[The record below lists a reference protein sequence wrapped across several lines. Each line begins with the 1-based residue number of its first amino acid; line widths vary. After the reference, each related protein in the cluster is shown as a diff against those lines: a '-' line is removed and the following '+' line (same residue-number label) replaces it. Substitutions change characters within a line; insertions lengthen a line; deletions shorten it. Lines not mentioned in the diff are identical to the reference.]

1 MPREEQYLDDI
12 VEAAVHIRDFLTGV
26 DQDGFLASELIR
38 SAVLQKLSVIGE
50 AANRVTPELR
60 AAHPEIPWRGIIG
73 MRNLAVHAYFTLD
86 WQIVWETASG
96 DVPALASQ
104 VTAILERMRNAT

>member
-1 MPREEQYLDDI
+1 MPREGQYLGDI
-12 VEAAVHIRDFLTGV
+12 VLAADHVASFLTGV

-50 AANRVTPELR
+50 AANRVSPELR
-60 AAHPEIPWRGIIG
+60 AAHPEVPWRAIVG

-86 WQIVWETASG
+86 WAIVWKTATR
-96 DVPALASQ
+96 DVPSLGAQAA
-104 VTAILERMRNAT
+104 AILEKLREPT